1 MTIVGTALVET
12 GSRMDDLIFQE
23 FKGTGNMELVLTR
36 DLADRR
42 IWPAIDIRQSGTRHE
57 EKLMDEEEL
66 NNSSALRRTMTSMD
80 PADAMQRLVGVLE
93 KSNSNE
99 EFFSKYMMKR

>member
-1 MTIVGTALVET
+1 MRSWNIFSMWKISMRL
-12 GSRMDDLIFQE
+12 SLLILQIIYG
-23 FKGTGNMELVLTR
+23 KNV
-36 DLADRR
+36 ADRR

-99 EFFSKYMMKR
+99 EFFSKYMKR